1 MALLIKRLLLASAV
15 FAGAAGCF
23 SPPEPPCAF
32 SCAEDGLCPSGYSCQ
47 ADGICHRDGDQRS
60 CDIPPQAD
68 ASATDA
74 DDASAADTSADAAD
88 AQ

>member
-1 MALLIKRLLLASAV
+1 VAFLRPLLASIAIAAAV
-15 FAGAAGCF
+15 AGCF
-23 SPPEPPCAF
+23 SPAQPPCAF
-32 SCAEDGLCPSGYSCQ
+32 SCADDGLCPSGYSCQ
-47 ADGICHRDGDQRS
+47 SDGICHRDGDQRS